1 MQNHIMD
8 LFSSDFTLG
17 RNGDAN
23 DIFLNLND
31 VLYSDVDLS
40 VTSFSCLTHDEET
53 SPPLDTRMTLKSP
66 WNDSDSGVSENV
78 SEINIASPE
87 NNLDLETFSDHNINT
102 RSNRFIIRSK
112 SEINLFGF
120 ENEKP
125 CWNIDFDTAN
135 EPKDCQNSFNE
146 NNYLA
151 KQQEISRSNHF
162 ELVNTDM
169 NKSPQAAVTV
179 LTLSQNDHSKLAN
192 SVNTIRSTNSTSNC
206 KSRFTSI
213 SSGASSASDLESERT
228 DTEFKKSPEKENKSL
243 NLFYKNKEYNLS
255 SNEVDCDRSRNKNA
269 IQAKLNR
276 EKKKAYVKGL
286 ELEVE
291 ALKKDNAELNSE
303 NSHYK
308 LANEELE
315 KEVEYL
321 KSVLV
326 NSSALSS
333 ILKNIGNTCAVNLSS
348 SIMNR
353 KRKLEHTACETTPSG
368 SGLSNKR
375 MSAGICLHI
384 KVVPPQSHLYFICSV
399 GKEVEEGRLS
409 LDTE

>member
-1 MQNHIMD
+1 
-8 LFSSDFTLG
+8 
-17 RNGDAN
+17 
-23 DIFLNLND
+23 
-31 VLYSDVDLS
+31 
-40 VTSFSCLTHDEET
+40 
-53 SPPLDTRMTLKSP
+53 
-66 WNDSDSGVSENV
+66 
-78 SEINIASPE
+78 
-87 NNLDLETFSDHNINT
+87 
-102 RSNRFIIRSK
+102 
-112 SEINLFGF
+112 
-120 ENEKP
+120 
-125 CWNIDFDTAN
+125 
-135 EPKDCQNSFNE
+135 
-146 NNYLA
+146 
-151 KQQEISRSNHF
+151 
-162 ELVNTDM
+162 M

-333 ILKNIGNTCAVNLSS
+333 ILKNIGNPCAVNLSS

-368 SGLSNKR
+368 SGPSNKR
-375 MSAGICLHI
+375 MSAGICLH
-384 KVVPPQSHLYFICSV
+384 VSDSQASLELCAHCAAMAQNTFDNS
-399 GKEVEEGRLS
+399 EV
-409 LDTE
+409 